1 MVEII
6 LFRFGTQH
14 VFHVKWLSAFKPFGV
29 IGIDWE
35 ACWRMNLL
43 MNLLGPCTNM
53 RERTTLVEG
62 PAVDVVSVM

>member
-1 MVEII
+1 M
-6 LFRFGTQH
+6 
-14 VFHVKWLSAFKPFGV
+14 FHVKRLSAFKPFGV
-29 IGIDWE
+29 VGIDWE

-53 RERTTLVEG
+53 RECATLVEG